1 MRAELVGID
10 INMVFQ
16 LLNTLLLFVLLRKLL
31 FRRVSDFMRERR
43 KKIEGALR
51 EAEEK
56 NRQAD
61 QLKQTYAERV
71 RDIEREA
78 ERAFRDAAE
87 RAEKR
92 KAEIL
97 KEAREEAEAIIR
109 RARKEIELEREKAIS
124 EAKEYIVGA
133 AIGSASKLIR
143 QNLDSSENRRMVRE
157 FIDEVGR
164 VS

>member
-10 INMVFQ
+10 INMFFQ
-16 LLNTLLLFVLLRKLL
+16 LLNTLLLFLLLRKLL
-31 FRRVSDFMRERR
+31 FGRVSDFMRERR
-43 KKIEGALR
+43 EKIQGALQ

-56 NRQAD
+56 NREAD
-61 QLKQTYAERV
+61 RLKQTYAEKI

-92 KAEIL
+92 RAEIL
-97 KEAREEAEAIIR
+97 KEAGEEAEAIIR
-109 RARKEIELEREKAIS
+109 RAGKEIELEREKAIS
-124 EAKEYIVGA
+124 EVKEYVVAA
-133 AIGSASKLIR
+133 AIGSAAKLIR

-157 FIDEVGR
+157 FIDGVGR